1 MTMAGILDEGVSAEG
16 AWLELSVA
24 ADAEAVEAVSEILSR
39 YALGGTTVEPAF
51 ELVDEGLGA
60 RVDPDRPA
68 VVRAYLPARDR
79 SAARASVEGART
91 ALAHLQAFGLRPI
104 GELETRVVHEEDWAH
119 AWKAHFPVLRV
130 GRRLVIRPTWR
141 RHRRAAG
148 DVVIALDPGMAF
160 GTGLHPTTRL
170 CLAGIESWADQG
182 QFGAGSGRRGGS
194 RVLDVGCGSGI
205 LAIAAG
211 AFGAEELVGLDTDPI
226 AIEATAAN
234 ARRNRLGR
242 RMRARVGSLPS
253 GESPFDL
260 VLANLIASVLIALAD
275 GLAAELRPA
284 GRLLASGIFVDREP
298 EVRAAFVGAGLD
310 VIGRSVEGEWVAL
323 EVVRPG

>member
-1 MTMAGILDEGVSAEG
+1 VSPAGALDEGVSAEG

-24 ADAEAVEAVSEILSR
+24 ADNEAVEAVSEILSR
-39 YALGGTTVEPAF
+39 YAPGGTTVEPAF
-51 ELVDEGLGA
+51 ELVDEGLSA
-60 RVDPDRPA
+60 RVDVDRPA

-79 SAARASVEGART
+79 TT
-91 ALAHLQAFGLRPI
+91 ALAAVDGAREALGHLQAFGLRPI
-104 GELETRVVHEEDWAH
+104 GDLETRIVHEEDWAH

-141 RHRRAAG
+141 RHRRASD

-170 CLAGIESWADQG
+170 CLAGIETWADDG
-182 QFGAGSGRRGGS
+182 RFAAGSARHGGS

-211 AFGAEELVGLDTDPI
+211 AFGAEELVGIDTDPI

-234 ARRNRLGR
+234 ARRNRLVR
-242 RMRARVGSLPS
+242 RIRARAGSLPT
-253 GESPFDL
+253 GERPFDL
-260 VLANLIASVLIALAD
+260 VLANLIASVLVALAD
-275 GLAAELRPA
+275 GLAAELRPG

-298 EVRAAFVGAGLD
+298 EVRAALADAGLE
-310 VIGRSVEGEWVAL
+310 VVGRSAEGEWVAL
-323 EVVRPG
+323 EAVWPP

>member
-1 MTMAGILDEGVSAEG
+1 MTMAAALDEGVSAEG
-16 AWLELSVA
+16 AWLELSVV

-39 YALGGTTVEPAF
+39 YAPGGTTVEPAF

-60 RVDPDRPA
+60 RVDPTRPA
-68 VVRAYLPARDR
+68 IVRAYLPARDR
-79 SAARASVEGART
+79 TAARASVDGART

-119 AWKAHFPVLRV
+119 AWKAHFPVLRI

-141 RHRRAAG
+141 RHRRAPD

-170 CLAGIESWADQG
+170 CLAGIETWGDEGRFSK
-182 QFGAGSGRRGGS
+182 GAGRHGGS

-211 AFGAEELVGLDTDPI
+211 AFGAAELIGLDTDPI
-226 AIEATAAN
+226 AIEATTAN

-242 RMRARVGSLPS
+242 RIRARVGSLPS
-253 GESPFDL
+253 REPPFDL
-260 VLANLIASVLIALAD
+260 VLANLIASLLIALAD
-275 GLAAELRPA
+275 DLTAELRPS

-298 EVRAAFVGAGLD
+298 DVRLAFGAAGLD
-310 VIGRSVEGEWVAL
+310 VVGRTAEGEWIAL
-323 EVVRPG
+323 EAIRPG

>member
-1 MTMAGILDEGVSAEG
+1 MSPADVLDEGVSAEG
-16 AWLELSVA
+16 AWLELSVT
-24 ADAEAVEAVSEILSR
+24 ADNEAVEAVSEILSR
-39 YALGGTTVEPAF
+39 FAPGGTTVEPAF

-60 RVDPDRPA
+60 RVDVDRPA
-68 VVRAYLPARDR
+68 IVRAYLPARDR
-79 SAARASVEGART
+79 TATRTAVDGARE
-91 ALAHLQAFGLRPI
+91 ALGHLQAFGLRPI
-104 GELETRVVHEEDWAH
+104 GELQTRVVHEEDWAH

-130 GRRLVIRPTWR
+130 GRRLVVRPTWR
-141 RHRRAAG
+141 RHRRRPD

-170 CLAGIESWADQG
+170 CLAGIEAWADDDRFATGTARQ
-182 QFGAGSGRRGGS
+182 GGS

-242 RMRARVGSLPS
+242 RIRSRVGTLPS
-253 GESPFDL
+253 GERPFDL
-260 VLANLIASVLIALAD
+260 VLANLIATVLVALAD
-275 GLAAELRPA
+275 ELAGELRPG

-298 EVRAAFVGAGLD
+298 DVRAAFAGAGLA
-310 VIGRSVEGEWVAL
+310 VVGRSAEGEWVAL
-323 EVVRPG
+323 EAVRHG